1 MCVHVYVCM
10 YVCVWM
16 YVRMHAGGFLA
27 ILLVFRTDQA
37 YERFWEGRRQVVTY
51 LVGYIILFTS
61 CWLHIMFV
69 IMFQNSIF
77 LYITKT
83 HM

>member
-1 MCVHVYVCM
+1 
-10 YVCVWM
+10 M

-51 LVGYIILFTS
+51 HVGYIILFTS
-61 CWLHIMFV
+61 CSLHIMFV
-69 IMFQNSIF
+69 IMFQNFMF
-77 LYITKT
+77 LYITKI
-83 HM
+83 HL